1 MSEQRRA
8 AAARRLSAPHASATL
23 FLRTPPFSLTL
34 RAAGPYYPR
43 EPTGGSVSTTK
54 RTKLLVAALLAVAG
68 QAALAVD
75 PLLHDDPAFTL
86 QAPGRAPARDR
97 AGREHR
103 GRRGA
108 RHQGPGSE
116 AAGRGDARRSL
127 GLRIRAGF
135 AIPDLVS
142 PVVVQRQAW
151 YAQRPEQL
159 RIFVDRS
166 RKYLFH
172 IVEALERRRMPTEL
186 ALLPMVESAYNPM
199 AYSRAH
205 ASGLWQ
211 FIPSTGRNYNLD
223 QNFWYDARRDI
234 LASTNAALDYLQS
247 LHEMFGDWHLALAAY
262 NMGENGVQRAI
273 DRNRAQRK
281 PADYQSISMPRE
293 TRAYVPSFQALKNIV
308 ANPGAAGVQLDP
320 IPNAPYFVTVTL
332 TRDIDLRVAAKL
344 AEMPVEELVALNPGH
359 NRPVVAAEHAP
370 QLILPADRAEAFIQN
385 LERHDKP
392 LSSWQIHTFKAGDKL
407 DRLAAEHGLS
417 LERLKAIN
425 GLGPKGTVVVGQQLV
440 LPQKGSSAGSEP
452 LPFTPSG
459 AARTASYVVK
469 HGDTWSGIAAAFGV
483 AIADLKRVNE
493 GAQLVPGERLV
504 VEMRPKKVVTKR
516 AKQPVAKKAQPASGR
531 STAKTAPARP
541 AAPAQVARPSLFV
554 LKQSR

>member
-1 MSEQRRA
+1 
-8 AAARRLSAPHASATL
+8 L
-23 FLRTPPFSLTL
+23 
-34 RAAGPYYPR
+34 
-43 EPTGGSVSTTK
+43 STT
-54 RTKLLVAALLAVAG
+54 RRPKLLAAALLAVAG
-68 QAALAVD
+68 QAAFAVD
-75 PLLHDDPAFTL
+75 PLLHDDPAFSVQSPSSPL
-86 QAPGRAPARDR
+86 LGIEPATSTAGVEVRDIR
-97 AGREHR
+97 DL
-103 GRRGA
+103 
-108 RHQGPGSE
+108 GPKPPAE
-116 AAGRGDARRSL
+116 ASPTDL
-127 GLRIRAGF
+127 WDRIRAGF
-135 AIPDLVS
+135 AMPDLVS
-142 PVVVQRQAW
+142 PVVVQRQTW

-172 IVEALERRRMPTEL
+172 IVEEVGRRGMPTEL

-247 LHEMFGDWHLALAAY
+247 LYDMFGDWHLALAAY

-281 PADYQSISMPRE
+281 PTDYQSLPMPRE
-293 TRAYVPSFQALKNIV
+293 TRGYVPSLQALKNIV
-308 ANPGAAGVQLDP
+308 ANPAAAGVQLDP

-332 TRDIDLRVAAKL
+332 TRDIDLQVAARL
-344 AEMPVEELVALNPGH
+344 AEMPVDELVSLNPGH
-359 NRPVVAAEHAP
+359 NRPVVAADRSP
-370 QLILPADRAEAFIQN
+370 QLILPSDRAEVFVQN

-417 LERLKAIN
+417 LERLRAIN
-425 GLGPKGTVVVGQQLV
+425 GIGPKGTVVVGQQIV
-440 LPQKGSSAGSEP
+440 LPQKGSSAGSDP
-452 LPFTPSG
+452 LPFTPG
-459 AARTASYVVK
+459 AAARTASYVVK
-469 HGDTWSGIAAAFGV
+469 RGDTWGGIAAAFGV

-493 GAQLVPGERLV
+493 GAQLVPGEQLV
-504 VEMRPKKVVTKR
+504 VEIRSKPAAKR
-516 AKQPVAKKAQPASGR
+516 AKQPVAKKAQPASSR
-531 STAKTAPARP
+531 SAAKTAPARP
-541 AAPAQVARPSLFV
+541 AAPAQVTRPAS
-554 LKQSR
+554 SG

>member
-1 MSEQRRA
+1 MAKTARLHRRVVPGRRIVSEQRRTA
-8 AAARRLSAPHASATL
+8 PRRGPSAQQQAPPSAWNPAVFLDPPRGRPVLS
-23 FLRTPPFSLTL
+23 
-34 RAAGPYYPR
+34 R
-43 EPTGGSVSTTK
+43 EPTGGLVSTTK
-54 RTKLLVAALLAVAG
+54 RPKLLVAALLAVAG

-86 QAPGRAPARDR
+86 QAPGSPLLGIESAESTAGVEVRDIRDLGPKPPAE
-97 AGREHR
+97 AT
-103 GRRGA
+103 
-108 RHQGPGSE
+108 PG
-116 AAGRGDARRSL
+116 DL
-127 GLRIRAGF
+127 WLRIRAGF

-172 IVEALERRRMPTEL
+172 IVEALERRGMPTEL
-186 ALLPMVESAYNPM
+186 ALLPMVESAYNPI

-223 QNFWYDARRDI
+223 QNFWYDGRRDI

-247 LHEMFGDWHLALAAY
+247 LYEMFGDWHLALAAY

-281 PADYQSISMPRE
+281 PTDYQSISMPRE
-293 TRAYVPSFQALKNIV
+293 TRAYVPSLQALKNIV
-308 ANPGAAGVQLDP
+308 ANPAAAGIQLDP

-359 NRPVVAAEHAP
+359 NRPLVAAEHAP
-370 QLILPADRAEAFIQN
+370 QLILPDRSRRGVHPEPRAPRQAALLLADPHVQGGRQARPARRRTRPQPGAPEGDQRPRAE
-385 LERHDKP
+385 
-392 LSSWQIHTFKAGDKL
+392 G
-407 DRLAAEHGLS
+407 
-417 LERLKAIN
+417 N
-425 GLGPKGTVVVGQQLV
+425 GGR
-440 LPQKGSSAGSEP
+440 
-452 LPFTPSG
+452 
-459 AARTASYVVK
+459 RTA
-469 HGDTWSGIAAAFGV
+469 
-483 AIADLKRVNE
+483 
-493 GAQLVPGERLV
+493 
-504 VEMRPKKVVTKR
+504 
-516 AKQPVAKKAQPASGR
+516 
-531 STAKTAPARP
+531 ARP
-541 AAPAQVARPSLFV
+541 AAEGLVGRRRSRCRSRRPARRGPRATWSSKATRGAASPPRSA
-554 LKQSR
+554 SRSPT

>member
-1 MSEQRRA
+1 M
-8 AAARRLSAPHASATL
+8 
-23 FLRTPPFSLTL
+23 
-34 RAAGPYYPR
+34 
-43 EPTGGSVSTTK
+43 STTK

-68 QAALAVD
+68 QATFAVD
-75 PLLHDDPAFTL
+75 PLLHDDPAFLL
-86 QAPGRAPARDR
+86 QAPGSPLLGIEPAESTAGVEVRDIR
-97 AGREHR
+97 DL
-103 GRRGA
+103 
-108 RHQGPGSE
+108 GPKPPAE
-116 AAGRGDARRSL
+116 ATPGDL
-127 GLRIRAGF
+127 WIRIRAGF

-172 IVEALERRRMPTEL
+172 IVEALERRGMPTEL

-223 QNFWYDARRDI
+223 QNFWYDGRRDI

-247 LHEMFGDWHLALAAY
+247 LYEMFGDWHLALAAY

-273 DRNRAQRK
+273 DRNKAQRK

-293 TRAYVPSFQALKNIV
+293 TRAYVPSLQALKNIV

-359 NRPVVAAEHAP
+359 NRPLVAAGHSP
-370 QLILPADRAEAFIQN
+370 QLILPTDRAEAFIQN

-407 DRLAAEHGLS
+407 DKLAAEHGLS
-417 LERLKAIN
+417 LERLRAIN

-440 LPQKGSSAGSEP
+440 LPQKGSVGRLRAAAVHALGRGADRELRGQAGRHVERHRRRVRRRDRRPEARERGCAARSRGAAGRRGAAEESRDDARETAGREEGP
-452 LPFTPSG
+452 ARPRPPDGQDRTG
-459 AARTASYVVK
+459 AARSARAGRAS
-469 HGDTWSGIAAAFGV
+469 
-483 AIADLKRVNE
+483 
-493 GAQLVPGERLV
+493 
-504 VEMRPKKVVTKR
+504 
-516 AKQPVAKKAQPASGR
+516 
-531 STAKTAPARP
+531 
-541 AAPAQVARPSLFV
+541 V
-554 LKQSR
+554 LSFLRQSR